1 MNAICQKE
9 KLLDITPSFKESLNE
24 NGMDGLTSE
33 RLEILQLNI
42 TKKCNLNCKHCH
54 VQSSTRRDEQMS
66 DAVLEKCLEAAFFD
80 PIHVIDITGGA
91 PEMHPRLEWF
101 LTELGK
107 TGKRLI
113 VRSNLVIMAE
123 SLYAPFLDIYPENG
137 VELAV
142 SLPYFNREKYE
153 KQRGDKN
160 FEKAIGVLKEL
171 NLRGYGKPGS
181 GLILDLV
188 HNPAGAFFAADQKTL
203 EHEYR
208 KNLLKSH
215 DIVFN
220 ELFSISNMPVGRFL
234 SYLID
239 TDNFAGYARDLL
251 NAFNLSAAQ
260 NAMCKFTLNVGPN
273 GSIYNCDFN
282 QMLEIPAVVNGKR
295 DIFDIVP
302 EDLEKQDIAIH
313 NHCYGCAAGSG
324 SSCQG
329 ATA

>member
-1 MNAICQKE
+1 MKATCQKE
-9 KLLDITPSFKESLNE
+9 KLLDIAPSFKESLNE
-24 NGMDGLTSE
+24 SGMDGLTSE
-33 RLEILQLNI
+33 QLEILQLNI

-54 VQSSTRRDEQMS
+54 VQSSMQMDDQMS
-66 DAVLEKCLEAAFFD
+66 DEVLEKCLELAFMD

-101 LTELGK
+101 LTELAK
-107 TGKRLI
+107 TGKRVI

-123 SLYAPFLDIYPENG
+123 SPYERFLDIYPENR

-153 KQRGDKN
+153 KQRGNKN
-160 FEKAIGVLKEL
+160 FEKAIHILKEL
-171 NLRGYGKPGS
+171 NLRGYGKEGS

-188 HNPAGAFFAADQKTL
+188 HNPAGAFFAADQKTM

-208 KNLLKSH
+208 KNLLQTH
-215 DIVFN
+215 EIVFN
-220 ELFSISNMPVGRFL
+220 TLFSITNMPVGRFL
-234 SYLID
+234 SYLIE

-260 NAMCKFTLNVGPN
+260 NAMCRFTLNVGPD
-273 GSIYNCDFN
+273 GSIFNCDFN
-282 QMLEIPAVVNGKR
+282 QMLEIPAFVNGKR
-295 DIFDIVP
+295 DIFDLVA
-302 EDLEKQDIAIH
+302 EDLGKQEIAIH